1 MSIGLSLRDEFNESG
16 FFLYT
21 CKKLDEDTKIVFWF
35 SLILDF

>member
-1 MSIGLSLRDEFNESG
+1 VSIGSSLRDEFNGSG

-21 CKKLDEDTKIVFWF
+21 CKKLDQDTKIVFWF